1 MSLKLHHQ
9 SFVSS
14 RCYARKT
21 VRVRVSLL
29 QKEYIDLSHIL
40 PDFRNHCINLRKSRK
55 IKHLLPF
62 ASAEDGVT
70 VNQSSKSCTST
81 EIEEMRMKLDLSL
94 QSEDNSSG
102 LLQSIH
108 DAARLFEL
116 GIKQQGSLS
125 RMPWF
130 STAWLGVD
138 NTAWVKVLSY
148 QASVY
153 SLLQAANDVS
163 SRGDGRDKDINV
175 FIQQREFLVHFGP
188 RAAVCNVRND
198 QEGNDEAAFWV
209 GLIQKQ
215 LRQAID
221 RERIWSRLTTSESIE
236 VLERDLAIFGFF
248 IALGKTTQSFL
259 SANGYDLLDEPIEG
273 LIRYLIGGSILY
285 YPQLSSISSY
295 QLYVEVVCEE
305 LDWLPFYPGFSSNTK
320 CKLEHRSKELPNS
333 EAVLLVLDVCCYW
346 TQSFI
351 RYSRWL
357 ENPVNVKAARYVSTM
372 HVKIKKC
379 MTDLGIEKNHSGA
392 YSRTEN
398 EPNSFDKAMESVE
411 EALIRLEG
419 LLKQLHM
426 SRNSSGEHFKAAC
439 SDLEKIR
446 RLKKEAEFLEASFS
460 AMAAS
465 LEKGDTAARSSSLI
479 KEQHQYSRGED
490 DINANNRDMSNRGHG
505 LWSFL
510 VRSQNKASDSSSPA
524 PTENDGG
531 RFKEAMAD
539 AGTIDSKT
547 NEVQRFKILRS
558 ELMELERRVK
568 RSADWNESEEEE
580 IQMAAESV
588 QLVPHQKKENI
599 IGKSLEKLKETSTDV
614 LQGTQLLAI
623 DVAAA
628 MELLRRAIIGDE
640 LTEKEKQALRR
651 TLTDLASVI
660 PIGFLMLLPVT
671 AVGHAAMLAAIQRY
685 VPALIPST
693 YGPER
698 LALLRQ
704 LEKVKEMET
713 EVNPNEKADE

>member
-9 SFVSS
+9 SFASS
-14 RCYARKT
+14 RCFARKT

-29 QKEYIDLSHIL
+29 QMEYIDISHIL
-40 PDFRNHCINLRKSRK
+40 PDFRKHCIKIRKSRK

-70 VNQSSKSCTST
+70 VNQSSKACTST

-125 RMPWF
+125 SMSWF

-175 FIQQREFLVHFGP
+175 FIQQSVLKQTAPLESVIRDKLLAKQPEAYEWFWSEQIPTVVATFVNYFESDQRFVAATAVTGIGVSSSPDNTSDVTLLMLVVSCIAAIIKLGPAKVSCVQFFSIIPDTLGRLMDMLIEYIPIEKAYNSLKNTGLRREFLVHFGP
-188 RAAVCNVRND
+188 RAAVCNLRND
-198 QEGNDEAAFWV
+198 QEGNDAAAFWV
-209 GLIQKQ
+209 GLIQNQ

-320 CKLEHRSKELPNS
+320 CNLEHRSKELPNS

-357 ENPVNVKAARYVSTM
+357 ENPANVKAARYVSTM

-379 MTDLGIEKNHSGA
+379 ITELGIENA
-392 YSRTEN
+392 EECAQ
-398 EPNSFDKAMESVE
+398 EPFW
-411 EALIRLEG
+411 
-419 LLKQLHM
+419 
-426 SRNSSGEHFKAAC
+426 
-439 SDLEKIR
+439 
-446 RLKKEAEFLEASFS
+446 
-460 AMAAS
+460 S
-465 LEKGDTAARSSSLI
+465 L
-479 KEQHQYSRGED
+479 
-490 DINANNRDMSNRGHG
+490 
-505 LWSFL
+505 F
-510 VRSQNKASDSSSPA
+510 
-524 PTENDGG
+524 
-531 RFKEAMAD
+531 
-539 AGTIDSKT
+539 
-547 NEVQRFKILRS
+547 
-558 ELMELERRVK
+558 
-568 RSADWNESEEEE
+568 
-580 IQMAAESV
+580 
-588 QLVPHQKKENI
+588 
-599 IGKSLEKLKETSTDV
+599 TD
-614 LQGTQLLAI
+614 
-623 DVAAA
+623 
-628 MELLRRAIIGDE
+628 
-640 LTEKEKQALRR
+640 
-651 TLTDLASVI
+651 
-660 PIGFLMLLPVT
+660 
-671 AVGHAAMLAAIQRY
+671 
-685 VPALIPST
+685 
-693 YGPER
+693 
-698 LALLRQ
+698 
-704 LEKVKEMET
+704 
-713 EVNPNEKADE
+713 